1 MANRYS
7 FEFFPPK
14 TEAGREKLVAT
25 RNELN
30 SLAPDFFS
38 VTYGAGG
45 STRDNTRGIVL
56 DAKAAGIDVAP
67 HLSFGG
73 DEEEEVLALVE

>member
-1 MANRYS
+1 MSNRYS

-14 TEAGREKLVAT
+14 TEAGREKLKDT
-25 RNELN
+25 RSQLAALN
-30 SLAPDFFS
+30 PEFFS

-56 DAKAAGIDVAP
+56 ETKRPAYQSRRTCLLAAMKS
-67 HLSFGG
+67 LRF
-73 DEEEEVLALVE
+73 